1 MPIIAAAPSR
11 KPTTAGTK
19 LDAPQLSAPSIAGM
33 SSDQTEA
40 AVITPAAKPKKRVLS
55 FSGRSFLKKNTSA
68 APAAVDMKII
78 EKPNIVSAVFVIDNL
93 LTFYLLTFAA
103 VILPRLAII
112 FIACAPAA
120 LFARQGLFA
129 FYNLYS

>member
-1 MPIIAAAPSR
+1 MRALFLVRAPVDMGNELIKEHQKGAA
-11 KPTTAGTK
+11 
-19 LDAPQLSAPSIAGM
+19 
-33 SSDQTEA
+33 E
-40 AVITPAAKPKKRVLS
+40 PAAKPKKRVLS